1 MPPTR
6 GHATTDRDHA
16 AATAGRGH
24 GTLER
29 VTVNLTPRAWNAL
42 EATVQRTGD
51 SKTDTIN
58 RALQVYN
65 YLDEIMHS
73 GGAVYVQ
80 DPNGKPERL
89 KIF

>member
-6 GHATTDRDHA
+6 GHATTDQDQTA
-16 AATAGRGH
+16 GTAGRGH
-24 GTLER
+24 SMLER
-29 VTVNLTPRAWNAL
+29 VTVNLTPRARTAL
-42 EATVQRTGD
+42 ENTVQRSGD

-58 RALQVYN
+58 RALQLYN
-65 YLDEIMHS
+65 YLDEVMHS

-89 KIF
+89 KVF

>member
-1 MPPTR
+1 MPPMR
-6 GHATTDRDHA
+6 GHANTDHNH
-16 AATAGRGH
+16 ATATGPGH
-24 GTLER
+24 KTLER
-29 VTVNLTPRAWNAL
+29 VTVNLTPRACNAL
-42 EATVQRTGD
+42 EAIVQRTGD

-58 RALQVYN
+58 RALQIYN

-80 DPNGKPERL
+80 DHNGKPERL

>member
-1 MPPTR
+1 MPPRT
-6 GHATTDRDHA
+6 GPTTDHTPTATGSDHK
-16 AATAGRGH
+16 
-24 GTLER
+24 TLER
-29 VTVNLTPRAWNAL
+29 VTVNLIPRACSAL
-42 EATVQRTGD
+42 EAIVERTGD

-80 DPNGKPERL
+80 EPEGKPERL

>member
-1 MPPTR
+1 MPPTK
-6 GHATTDRDHA
+6 GPVTDRDRA
-16 AATAGRGH
+16 AAPTDRGH
-24 GTLER
+24 GAPER
-29 VTVNLTPRAWNAL
+29 VTVNLSPRAWHAL

-51 SKTDTIN
+51 TKTETIN

>member
-1 MPPTR
+1 MSPT
-6 GHATTDRDHA
+6 GSHVSDRDSGA
-16 AATAGRGH
+16 VTTGRGH
-24 GTLER
+24 GALER

-51 SKTDTIN
+51 TKTDTIN

-65 YLDEIMHS
+65 YIEEIMHS
-73 GGAVYVQ
+73 GGAVVVQ
-80 DPNGKPERL
+80 DRHGKPERL

>member
-1 MPPTR
+1 MPSTKGPVTDQNR
-6 GHATTDRDHA
+6 ATV
-16 AATAGRGH
+16 ATGRSH
-24 GTLER
+24 SAPER
-29 VTVNLTPRAWNAL
+29 VTVNLTPRAWHAL

-51 SKTDTIN
+51 TKTETIN

-65 YLDEIMHS
+65 YLDELMHS

>member
-1 MPPTR
+1 MPPTK
-6 GHATTDRDHA
+6 GPATDQDRA
-16 AATAGRGH
+16 AATAGRGQ
-24 GTLER
+24 GALER
-29 VTVNLTPRAWNAL
+29 VTVNLTPRAGHAL

-51 SKTDTIN
+51 TKTETIN

-65 YLDEIMHS
+65 YLDELMHS

>member
-1 MPPTR
+1 MPSTKGPVTDQDRATVSTGR
-6 GHATTDRDHA
+6 GHAA
-16 AATAGRGH
+16 P
-24 GTLER
+24 ER
-29 VTVNLTPRAWNAL
+29 VTVNLTPRAWHAL

-51 SKTDTIN
+51 TKTETIN

-65 YLDEIMHS
+65 YLDELMHS

-80 DPNGKPERL
+80 DPHGKPERL